1 MGYVASQ
8 IAQCFSK
15 SFSLALVSET
25 SQDNC
30 RIKNNLH
37 FVNKVHINNS
47 LRVNKVS
54 ITKTLT
60 PFRESSLQGHMGYH
74 AIHKYNILMIKYSDT
89 SAHKKFM
96 SILGR
101 WTNWIIFN
109 DSRKTCFCWRHRTS
123 IIDKWRM
130 KFSNWMMLMSLVR
143 KANKDQEHIIKIQ
156 L

>member
-54 ITKTLT
+54 ITKTL
-60 PFRESSLQGHMGYH
+60 REAA
-74 AIHKYNILMIKYSDT
+74 AIVN
-89 SAHKKFM
+89 
-96 SILGR
+96 
-101 WTNWIIFN
+101 
-109 DSRKTCFCWRHRTS
+109 
-123 IIDKWRM
+123 
-130 KFSNWMMLMSLVR
+130 
-143 KANKDQEHIIKIQ
+143 
-156 L
+156 

>member
-1 MGYVASQ
+1 MA
-8 IAQCFSK
+8 F
-15 SFSLALVSET
+15 VSET

-54 ITKTLT
+54 ITKTLRQAAAIVNYQT

-101 WTNWIIFN
+101 
-109 DSRKTCFCWRHRTS
+109 
-123 IIDKWRM
+123 
-130 KFSNWMMLMSLVR
+130 
-143 KANKDQEHIIKIQ
+143 
-156 L
+156 